1 MFRPSQAYSVSSR
14 YPSWETESAI
24 SFLPCLRVSIPKK
37 PQYGGAESVRVR
49 NPSICVGPR
58 IDPLFLIY
66 KATIDKITVSLRAG
80 GDAPGSLSGRLQ
92 ADQYLCKHLP
102 RIYRDFGGELS
113 QPCLG
118 SSCEFGREG
127 ECRDP
132 DLSDVGM
139 LELPPVG
146 SGHLLPSLVGTDRR
160 KQGVRFCSK
169 WLWLVQTPHC

>member
-1 MFRPSQAYSVSSR
+1 VS
-14 YPSWETESAI
+14 
-24 SFLPCLRVSIPKK
+24 
-37 PQYGGAESVRVR
+37 
-49 NPSICVGPR
+49 PR

-66 KATIDKITVSLRAG
+66 KATIDRITVSLRAG

-102 RIYRDFGGELS
+102 RIYRDCGGELS

-118 SSCEFGREG
+118 SSCEFEGEG

-146 SGHLLPSLVGTDRR
+146 SVSYCH
-160 KQGVRFCSK
+160 
-169 WLWLVQTPHC
+169 H